1 MFNKETHIENW
12 RSFLKESDSVKEKRA
27 EAIEISS
34 DRKLQKSETYNFD
47 FLFYE
52 YKLDK
57 GEFPIHPSAKLDGVF
72 NLIIKTSKGSLETEF
87 VYNCEISDYLNSKAE
102 SNPRFEIKDLKEF
115 KAFINDEEIKLDKG
129 TAKKISSNFKIDE
142 KAIKQEFKNT
152 FDLYKG
158 TNYNKIKSEIQE
170 IVKSN
175 DELDKFQDMMDKSDE
190 IAKIVKKFKTPI
202 QKIVYYRDVL
212 VLFDGYLNE
221 KMRINT
227 KKALDSF
234 ETELWS
240 INDPKLRKKA
250 EDTNSEVL
258 KELSKIGSGKLV
270 YISRKE
276 EIQQDF

>member
-72 NLIIKTSKGSLETEF
+72 NLIIKTNKGSLETEF

-102 SNPRFEIKDLKEF
+102 PNTRFEIKDLKEF

-190 IAKIVKKFKTPI
+190 ISKIVKKFKTPI
-202 QKIVYYRDVL
+202 QKIVYYRDIL

-276 EIQQDF
+276 EISKEF